1 MITQISQKVN
11 LKKLKEYALTNLP
24 KKSLLRELIL
34 SEKEDLDAKEFVI
47 KIDMWLKL
55 LRRESSE

>member
-1 MITQISQKVN
+1 MTHILQRVN
-11 LKKLKEYALTNLP
+11 LRGLKEYVSTNLP